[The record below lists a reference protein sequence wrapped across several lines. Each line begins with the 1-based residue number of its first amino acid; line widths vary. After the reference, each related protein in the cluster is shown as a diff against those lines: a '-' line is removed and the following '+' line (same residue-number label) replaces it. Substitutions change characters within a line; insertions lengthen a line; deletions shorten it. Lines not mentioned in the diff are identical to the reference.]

1 MQRDSPFPRRAVH
14 RVLSRD
20 SNLRVSEGAID
31 ELQNHLEDVAED
43 VAEEASDAAKH
54 AGRKTVR
61 KEDLDLVLGDA

>member
-1 MQRDSPFPRRAVH
+1 
-14 RVLSRD
+14 VLSRD